1 MALFFCISIIC
12 AFVSPDK
19 YRLRK
24 AKHATV
30 GKKILEFEKNKEKR
44 KIYAGIDMNSNPG
57 NCTVEDPKT
66 YENDTSAAPGLQLE
80 LAEARE

>member
-44 KIYAGIDMNSNPG
+44 KIYAAIEQVAYLPNKF
-57 NCTVEDPKT
+57 NC
-66 YENDTSAAPGLQLE
+66 YQS
-80 LAEARE
+80 

>member
-30 GKKILEFEKNKEKR
+30 GKKILEFEKNKDKLITSFKSRYEKKHPYSLYIYVR
-44 KIYAGIDMNSNPG
+44 DFDYKGNILKI
-57 NCTVEDPKT
+57 C
-66 YENDTSAAPGLQLE
+66 
-80 LAEARE
+80 